1 MQAGYHFGVSRIRL
15 LVDALCSPS
24 CAGRRSGT
32 PEGDA
37 ARAIVKNSLRD
48 AGLDP
53 FEQPT
58 PLCGG
63 ANVLATIDGDDPRYV
78 VVGAH
83 FDHLGKS
90 GEAVYWGA
98 DDNAAA
104 VAILV
109 EVAAAIAGQRE
120 GRGVIVAAFDG
131 EEPPFF
137 ATGAMG
143 SQAFV
148 ADPPVSRD
156 AIDFMVCMDL
166 VGHRLGPRGV
176 PDEVGLS
183 LFALGGERSVGS
195 RDLVRSLARAEPG
208 VIVRPADAEII
219 PPLSDYEPFWR
230 ARIPFLFL
238 SAGRSHVYHTP
249 EDTPEKLDY
258 PKIEATARW
267 LTRFVRA
274 ARVRPGPV
282 AFDSDGRDDAGTL
295 DEIAEVVRALR
306 EVSSEAELALGYVT
320 SLRSACD
327 ASGRLPE
334 GRRGEIANIVGMIE
348 ARLS

>member
-1 MQAGYHFGVSRIRL
+1 VHRIRT
-15 LVDALCSPS
+15 LVDALCSRP

-37 ARAIVKNSLRD
+37 ARAVVVQALRD

-53 FEQPT
+53 FEQAAPK
-58 PLCGG
+58 CGG
-63 ANVLATIDGDDPRYV
+63 ANVLAKVEGDDPRYV

-83 FDHLGKS
+83 FDHLGRD
-90 GEAVYWGA
+90 GDRVYWGA

-104 VAILV
+104 VAVLV
-109 EVAAAIAGQRE
+109 EVAAAIAGERQ

-148 ADPPVSRD
+148 ADPPVPRD
-156 AIDFMVCMDL
+156 AIEFMVCMDL
-166 VGHRLGPRGV
+166 VGHRLGAEGV
-176 PDEVGLS
+176 PDEVGSS
-183 LFALGGERSVGS
+183 LFALGGERSAGT
-195 RDLVRSLARAEPG
+195 RDLVRNLARAEPG
-208 VIVRPADAEII
+208 VIVRAADADII

-238 SAGRSHVYHTP
+238 TAGRSRIYHTP
-249 EDTPEKLDY
+249 EDTPEKVDY
-258 PKIEATARW
+258 GKVDATARW

-274 ARVRPGPV
+274 TRVRPERLTF
-282 AFDSDGRDDAGTL
+282 ADDASDDAGTL
-295 DEIAEVVRALR
+295 DEIAEVVRAVR
-306 EVSSEAELALGYVT
+306 GSESQLALRYIT
-320 SLRSACD
+320 TLRAACD
-327 ASGRLPE
+327 AAGRLPAA
-334 GRRGEIANIVGMIE
+334 RRGDLAAVVAMVES
-348 ARLS
+348 RLA

>member
-1 MQAGYHFGVSRIRL
+1 MR
-15 LVDALCSPS
+15 AL
-24 CAGRRSGT
+24 R
-32 PEGDA
+32 E
-37 ARAIVKNSLRD
+37 

-53 FEQPT
+53 FEQPA
-58 PLCGG
+58 PGCGG
-63 ANVLATIDGDDPRYV
+63 ANVLATIAGDDPRYV

-90 GEAVYWGA
+90 GADAYWGA

-104 VAILV
+104 VGVLV
-109 EVAAAIAGQRE
+109 EVAAAVARE
-120 GRGVIVAAFDG
+120 RQGRGVVIAAFDG

-137 ATGAMG
+137 ATDAMG
-143 SQAFV
+143 SQAFL
-148 ADPPVSRD
+148 ANPPVPRA

-166 VGHRLGPRGV
+166 VGHRLGPEGL

-183 LFALGGERSVGS
+183 LFALGGERSAGT
-195 RDLVRSLARAEPG
+195 RELVHGLARAEG
-208 VIVRPADAEII
+208 GLVVRPADADII

-230 ARIPFLFL
+230 AHVPFLFL
-238 SAGRSHVYHTP
+238 SAGRSRLYHTP

-274 ARVRPGPV
+274 TRVRPGPI
-282 AFDSDGRDDAGTL
+282 AFEDGGRDDAGTL
-295 DEIAEVVRALR
+295 DEIAEVVRSLSARHADAEMALR
-306 EVSSEAELALGYVT
+306 YVT
-320 SLRSACD
+320 ALRAACD

-334 GRRGEIANIVGMIE
+334 ARRAELTSIVGMIE
-348 ARLS
+348 SRLA